1 MTDDQSVA
9 FAFLLDAARAAILL
23 AADGITARQGTLPT
37 ADEAAE
43 VIAVA
48 WAADA
53 REQGLSE
60 RVVVALAG
68 AVVAAAEQLNEEL
81 LVELP

>member
-1 MTDDQSVA
+1 LLVA
-9 FAFLLDAARAAILL
+9 DE
-23 AADGITARQGTLPT
+23 ITAQQGTLPT
-37 ADEAAE
+37 ADEVAE

-53 REQGLSE
+53 LSE

-81 LVELP
+81 LVELS